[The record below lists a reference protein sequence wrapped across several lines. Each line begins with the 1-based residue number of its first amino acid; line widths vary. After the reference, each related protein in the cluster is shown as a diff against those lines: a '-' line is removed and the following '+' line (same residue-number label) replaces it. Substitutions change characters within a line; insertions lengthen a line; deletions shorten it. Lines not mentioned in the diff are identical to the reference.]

1 MGAQAAGDWVS
12 LAPAE
17 MPPPRVFP
25 RLREGA
31 TLGVCSHAPPLRPPK
46 NPRGLND
53 HAATLVPKGAVS
65 LPHATRLTPH
75 VLLLTPHVLLLT
87 FHFTM
92 SLITTY
98 NLSKSYGALDIFLGL
113 SLSIPPNGRI
123 ALVGVN
129 GIGKTTLLRVLASE
143 ESSSEGKIQSAKGLT
158 IGYLP
163 QEAELA
169 SERTLWEEILTAFDK
184 LRGQEQE
191 LRRLEDLMSQAGE
204 INEDEFARYGN
215 LQAEFERQGGYTY
228 ETRIQ
233 QVLGGLGFSEMDY
246 EMPLTKLSGG
256 ERTRAFLAR
265 LLLSGPDFLV
275 LDEPTNHLDIQ
286 AVEWLEGYLKNYPG
300 AALIV
305 SHDRYFIDQVCDH
318 IWEMSR
324 AGFET
329 YRGNYSDYLEQRQ
342 ERWERRQE
350 MFESEKARLE
360 NELDYVKRNIAGQR
374 TSQARGKLRLLS
386 RRVQAIEQL
395 GLQALQGKTWAEISR
410 DVRTSTSVMD
420 VQEAHQRIKALKSP
434 IKRSPPLALNL
445 RTRQRGGNLVLRT
458 KDLEI
463 GYQDSD
469 WPLFSAPDIVLHRQE
484 CAALIGPNGAGKTTF
499 LKTILGQL
507 IPWKGEVNLG
517 ANLDVGYFAQAHEG
531 LNPENTVLEE
541 LWEMSPKFLEGEA
554 RSYLAQYLFRGDEV
568 FKKVSVLSG
577 GERGRLALA
586 KLALGDANLLLL
598 DEPTNHLD
606 IPSQETLQA
615 VLADY
620 KGTIL
625 LVSHDRYLINALGTQ
640 IWEIDIDEAGL
651 QVFNGSYQEYQSQR
665 EEDARASEAEESSKE
680 EKAIAF
686 RSRRIT
692 KNRTKSKERHRE
704 ARLKEVEEQIMELEE
719 RLMKLGAKL
728 AHPPDDPGKVRIMG
742 QVYAAAE
749 DELDALMEEW
759 EGLLS

>member
-1 MGAQAAGDWVS
+1 
-12 LAPAE
+12 
-17 MPPPRVFP
+17 
-25 RLREGA
+25 
-31 TLGVCSHAPPLRPPK
+31 
-46 NPRGLND
+46 
-53 HAATLVPKGAVS
+53 
-65 LPHATRLTPH
+65 
-75 VLLLTPHVLLLT
+75 
-87 FHFTM
+87 M
-92 SLITTY
+92 SLITTH
-98 NLSKSYGALDIFLGL
+98 NLSKSYGPLDIFLGL
-113 SLSIPPNGRI
+113 SLTVPPKSRI

-129 GIGKTTLLRVLASE
+129 GIGKTTLLRVLADI
-143 ESSSEGKIQSAKGLT
+143 ESPSEGKIQSAKGLS

-184 LRGQEQE
+184 LRLQEKELQE
-191 LRRLEDLMSQAGE
+191 LEETMSQTE
-204 INEDEFARYGN
+204 EVNEDDFSRYGN
-215 LQAEFERQGGYTY
+215 LQAKFEREGGYTY
-228 ETRIQ
+228 QVRIQ
-233 QVLGGLGFSEMDY
+233 QVLGGLGFDEEDY
-246 EMPLTKLSGG
+246 GMPLSQLSGG

-265 LLLSGPDFLV
+265 LLLSAPDFLV

-300 AALIV
+300 AVLIV

-324 AGFET
+324 GGFET
-329 YRGNYSDYLEQRQ
+329 YRGNYSAYLNQRQ

-350 MFESEKARLE
+350 IFEAEKARLE

-374 TSQARGKLRLLS
+374 TSQAQGKLRRLS

-395 GLQALQGKTWAEISR
+395 GIQAIQGKTWAEISR
-410 DVRTSTSVMD
+410 DVQTTTSPLS
-420 VQEAHQRIKALKSP
+420 VQEAHHRIKALQSP
-434 IKRSPPLALNL
+434 VNHHQPLVLNL
-445 RTRQRGGNLVLRT
+445 RTRQRGGDLVLRT
-458 KDLEI
+458 KDLEV

-469 WPLFSAPDIVLHRQE
+469 WPLFSAPDIILHRQE

-507 IPWKGEVNLG
+507 EPWSGEVKLG
-517 ANLDVGYFAQAHEG
+517 ANLDIGYFAQAHEG
-531 LNPENTVLEE
+531 LDSEKTVLEE
-541 LWEMSPKFLEGEA
+541 LWEVEPKFSEGEA
-554 RSYLAQYLFRGDEV
+554 RSYLAQYLFRGEEV

-640 IWEIDIDEAGL
+640 IWEIDVNEAGL
-651 QVFNGSYQEYQSQR
+651 EVFDGSYQEYQAQR
-665 EEDARASEAEESSKE
+665 EQETNTSQAEETATE
-680 EKAIAF
+680 EKLTAY
-686 RSRRIT
+686 RSQKIS
-692 KNRTKSKERHRE
+692 KNRAKAKERRRE
-704 ARLKEVEEQIMELEE
+704 ARLVEVEERIMELEA
-719 RLMKLGAKL
+719 RLVELGQKL
-728 AHPPDDPGKVRIMG
+728 ADPPEDPGKVRMMG

-749 DELDALMEEW
+749 EELNTLMREW
-759 EGLLS
+759 EELIL